1 MRAEERPAAFLL
13 NLSRRFVR
21 RGYSPSEFHLR
32 MTREEIGS
40 YLGLKLE
47 TVSWIFSRFQDDGLI
62 EVQQKHVRMLDTH
75 ALEQMLAA
83 KHRASARRL
92 PCALRC
98 ANEETPPR
106 VRGSLPERVTELKS
120 SRSSPAMRH
129 ETHQGETDGKQHR
142 RNLGF
147 GNGHHIHAVFR
158 YFPFLI
164 VNDRTEG
171 NLKISN
177 TFLA

>member
-62 EVQQKHVRMLDTH
+62 EQ
-75 ALEQMLAA
+75 
-83 KHRASARRL
+83 
-92 PCALRC
+92 
-98 ANEETPPR
+98 N
-106 VRGSLPERVTELKS
+106 
-120 SRSSPAMRH
+120 
-129 ETHQGETDGKQHR
+129 
-142 RNLGF
+142 
-147 GNGHHIHAVFR
+147 
-158 YFPFLI
+158 
-164 VNDRTEG
+164 
-171 NLKISN
+171 
-177 TFLA
+177 